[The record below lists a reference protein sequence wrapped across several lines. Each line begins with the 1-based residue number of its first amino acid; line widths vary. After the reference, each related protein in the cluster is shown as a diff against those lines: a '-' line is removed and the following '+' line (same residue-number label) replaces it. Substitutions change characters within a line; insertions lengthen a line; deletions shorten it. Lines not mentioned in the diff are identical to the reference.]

1 MMTVYEQCLIF
12 KSWGQNDP
20 NYYRVFVGLGL
31 TADQYKAIT
40 GDDYQAT
47 AAASTTPTDT
57 SGTANVA
64 PTA

>member
-1 MMTVYEQCLIF
+1 MTF
-12 KSWGQNDP
+12 P
-20 NYYRVFVGLGL
+20 NYDAIKDWFNLKLWTADMVAKAVELKVI

-47 AAASTTPTDT
+47 ASDYTAATG
-57 SGTANVA
+57 GTANVT